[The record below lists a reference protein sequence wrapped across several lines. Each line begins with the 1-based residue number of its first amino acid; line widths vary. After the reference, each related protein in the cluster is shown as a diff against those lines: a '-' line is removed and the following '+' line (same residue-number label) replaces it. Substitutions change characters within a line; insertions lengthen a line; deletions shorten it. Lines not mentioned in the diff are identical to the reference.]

1 MVTFVDMCRH
11 GGWPRPGPSLPVEGG
26 MKYRAAV
33 VTDLTHP

>member
-1 MVTFVDMCRH
+1 MVTFVYVRRY
-11 GGWPRPGPSLPVEGG
+11 GGGPRPGPSLPVEGG